1 MSHSTTVLGQEV
13 GSLSPAEPHS
23 GQINLEIPR
32 TESYKNISTVD
43 LRFAVI
49 LAIWL
54 VDNGHVTFIS
64 Q

>member
-1 MSHSTTVLGQEV
+1 M

-23 GQINLEIPR
+23 GRINLDIPK
-32 TESYKNISTVD
+32 TNSFKNISTVD
-43 LRFAVI
+43 LRYAVI